1 MSEAVENNRAAVLFY
16 DSSCGACTW
25 IAARVRAAGR
35 GTLRA
40 ASIDSAEGHDA
51 LAWLSEAD
59 RLGSWY
65 MLDER
70 GVLYSA
76 GEASILLLER
86 IPSAWLLV
94 ALAHSAPTAT
104 DTLYRATAGRRSLW
118 GRLIPQRC
126 IARARRGLADQPR
139 GAARYQPTDSADSK
153 QG

>member
-16 DSSCGACTW
+16 VSSCGASTW

-94 ALAHSAPTAT
+94 ALAHSAP
-104 DTLYRATAGRRSLW
+104 
-118 GRLIPQRC
+118 
-126 IARARRGLADQPR
+126 
-139 GAARYQPTDSADSK
+139 
-153 QG
+153 